1 MERGLCNVQRV
12 SGAAN
17 GCLVCVVVKQRP
29 FLKTGKERRE
39 LARDR
44 QGDVAE

>member
-1 MERGLCNVQRV
+1 MAVWR
-12 SGAAN
+12 A
-17 GCLVCVVVKQRP
+17 VVVKQRP

-39 LARDR
+39 LAEDR